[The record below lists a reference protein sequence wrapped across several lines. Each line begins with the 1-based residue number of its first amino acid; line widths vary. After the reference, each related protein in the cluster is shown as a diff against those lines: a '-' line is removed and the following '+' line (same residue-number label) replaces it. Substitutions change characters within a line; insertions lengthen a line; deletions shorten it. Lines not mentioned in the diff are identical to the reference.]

1 MCLIAGMAQA
11 DRFKNSHPK
20 KPARSLP
27 PAFTPVKLR
36 GRQDGWNPQVQCVF
50 LAQLF
55 LTGSVAMAAKRVGR
69 SRASAYKLR
78 RRHGAESF
86 AAAWDH
92 VITGPA
98 TPGEAP
104 IGGQKVRDW
113 RKLTL
118 KDLFWRHKTGL
129 WRPVIY
135 RGKVRGIAHKPDNSA
150 LLRLLRRLDTK
161 APAHS
166 EGRL

>member
-1 MCLIAGMAQA
+1 M
-11 DRFKNSHPK
+11 
-20 KPARSLP
+20 
-27 PAFTPVKLR
+27 
-36 GRQDGWNPQVQCVF
+36 QCAF
-50 LAQLF
+50 LAQLY
-55 LTGSVAMAAKRVGR
+55 LTGSAAMAAKRVGR

-78 RRHGAESF
+78 GRHGEESF

-92 VITGPA
+92 VIAGPA
-98 TPGEAP
+98 EPGEKP
-104 IGGQKVRDW
+104 IRSTKVHDW

-118 KDLFWRHKTGL
+118 KDLFWRHKIGL

-135 RGKVRGIAHKPDNSA
+135 RGKMRGIAHKPDNSA

-166 EGRL
+166 EGGL